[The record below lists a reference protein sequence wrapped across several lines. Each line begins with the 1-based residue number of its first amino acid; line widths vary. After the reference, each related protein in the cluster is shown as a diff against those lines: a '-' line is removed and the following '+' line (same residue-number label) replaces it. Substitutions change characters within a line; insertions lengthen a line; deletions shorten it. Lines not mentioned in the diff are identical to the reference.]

1 MKNNGLF
8 FTRNDCRQAAA
19 RENMKLKAEIHQTQH
34 KMESLL
40 NQFDQ
45 VTDPPL
51 IDCCIYELNAVWL
64 RYQFLAGGDAGL
76 HGHPSGTAGFLAKRN
91 YAIRRT

>member
-34 KMESLL
+34 KM
-40 NQFDQ
+40 
-45 VTDPPL
+45 
-51 IDCCIYELNAVWL
+51 VWL
-64 RYQFLAGGDAGL
+64 RYQFLL
-76 HGHPSGTAGFLAKRN
+76 
-91 YAIRRT
+91 RRFKLLEQLDF

>member
-40 NQFDQ
+40 NKFDQ
-45 VTDPPL
+45 
-51 IDCCIYELNAVWL
+51 
-64 RYQFLAGGDAGL
+64 G
-76 HGHPSGTAGFLAKRN
+76 
-91 YAIRRT
+91 AIRQYRRRRG

>member
-51 IDCCIYELNAVWL
+51 IDCCIYELNAAF
-64 RYQFLAGGDAGL
+64 QA
-76 HGHPSGTAGFLAKRN
+76 SGTAGFLAKRN

>member
-51 IDCCIYELNAVWL
+51 IDCGA
-64 RYQFLAGGDAGL
+64 DAGERVDAAVL
-76 HGHPSGTAGFLAKRN
+76 SNDGPR
-91 YAIRRT
+91 I